1 MCLLC
6 IFSWKKV
13 LIFFYIFFQLHE
25 NEEKKEGDDSVV
37 YADLDKS
44 ALGSG
49 NRDRP
54 NVDSESTEYAEIRP
68 QN

>member
-1 MCLLC
+1 M
-6 IFSWKKV
+6 KKNPK
-13 LIFFYIFFQLHE
+13 IFFNIFFFQLHE

>member
-1 MCLLC
+1 M
-6 IFSWKKV
+6 V
-13 LIFFYIFFQLHE
+13 LFFQLHE